1 MVVFL
6 VVLILLLA
14 ALGVLG
20 LALKIALA
28 AFVGI
33 TIAVIAFAAVGY
45 YMIRHQVRKAQRS
58 FNSAVTTVRLSAM
71 GTTVEVGPPTRDDP
85 PVDDRYSPAAPRR
98 TTRSR

>member
-6 VVLILLLA
+6 IVLILVLA

-33 TIAVIAFAAVGY
+33 TIALAAVALVGY
-45 YMIRHQVRKAQRS
+45 YMVRNQVRKAQRS
-58 FNSAVTTVRLSAM
+58 FNTTMTTQRQSAM
-71 GTTVEVGPPTRDDP
+71 GTTVEVGNPTRDDP
-85 PVDDRYSPAAPRR
+85 PVDDRY
-98 TTRSR
+98 

>member
-33 TIAVIAFAAVGY
+33 TIALVAFAAVGY
-45 YMIRHQVRKAQRS
+45 YMIRHQVRRAQRS
-58 FNSAVTTVRLSAM
+58 FNSTMTTKRPSAM
-71 GTTVEVGPPTRDDP
+71 GTTVEVGRPTRDDP
-85 PVDDRYSPAAPRR
+85 PVDDRY
-98 TTRSR
+98 

>member
-6 VVLILLLA
+6 LILVLLLA

-33 TIAVIAFAAVGY
+33 TIALVAFAAVGY
-45 YMIRHQVRKAQRS
+45 YFVRHQVRRAQRS
-58 FNSAVTTVRLSAM
+58 FNSTMTTQRPSAM
-71 GTTVEVGPPTRDDP
+71 GTTVEVGRPTRNDP
-85 PVDDRYSPAAPRR
+85 PVDDRY
-98 TTRSR
+98 

>member
-6 VVLILLLA
+6 LILLLLLA

-33 TIAVIAFAAVGY
+33 TIAIAAFAAVGY
-45 YMIRHQVRKAQRS
+45 YMVRHQIRKAQRS
-58 FNSAVTTVRLSAM
+58 FNAAANPQQPAM
-71 GTTVEVGPPTRDDP
+71 GGTSVEVGRPTRDDP
-85 PVDDRYSPAAPRR
+85 PVDDRY
-98 TTRSR
+98 